1 MLIFEDKDGDGK
13 FDSRK
18 VFIDK
23 LQNLTGI
30 ELGFGGVWLCS
41 TPNLLFIPDKN
52 LDDTPDGPPEIV
64 LDGWSTKAQHNMFN
78 GLIWAPDGWLWGCN
92 GITDTSYVGL
102 PGTPRDKRTAIN
114 CGVWRFHPT
123 KKIFETVC
131 NGTTNPWGLDFDESG
146 EPFITNC
153 VIAHVFHVIHGAHY
167 ERMFGQDF
175 NPYLYQLMPSC
186 ADHLHWAGGEWTT
199 SRGGKGKHGEAGGGH
214 AHVGAMIYL
223 GDNWPDKYRN
233 SLFTCNLHGNRVN
246 NDTLRREGSTYV
258 ASHAPDFLMAND
270 EWFRGIALKYGPDG
284 SVFLIDW
291 SDTDECHDT
300 DVNGPERETG
310 RIYKISYE
318 SPKPWSGDLA
328 KMTDDELVK
337 LQLQKNDWFVTPRAK
352 DSAGTGGGRKGHGGS
367 EKGTAGDSRRNSD
380 VSRKLRARMGAPF
393 HRRTVDRKNFTNP
406 AFAKIGCGSS
416 RWAVRLLGHEWKWI
430 ASGS

>member
-1 MLIFEDKDGDGK
+1 MSWLSLRTLPILCISTVAWAATAADPPAKKAPAPLSDAAQRMTLPPGFKATLFAGEPDVRQPIAFTFDDRGRLWVAECYSYPAWLSKEDPHRDRVLIFEDKDGDGK
-13 FDSRK
+13 FDERK
-18 VFIDK
+18 VFVDK

-41 TPNLLFIPDKN
+41 TPNLLFIPDKD
-52 LDDTPDGPPEIV
+52 LDDKPDGPPEVV

-92 GITDTSYVGL
+92 GITDTSYVGR
-102 PGTPRDKRTAIN
+102 PGTPQKDRVAIN
-114 CGVWRFHPT
+114 CGVWRYHPT

-153 VIAHVFHVIHGAHY
+153 VISHVFHVIHGAHY

-186 ADHLHWAGGEWTT
+186 ADHLHWAGGDWTT

-223 GDNWPDKYRN
+223 GDNWPDTYRN
-233 SLFTCNLHGNRVN
+233 TLFTCNLHGNRLN

-310 RIYKISYE
+310 RIFMITYE
-318 SPKPWSGDLA
+318 TPKPWSGDLRE
-328 KMTDDELVK
+328 DD
-337 LQLQKNDWFVTPRAK
+337 
-352 DSAGTGGGRKGHGGS
+352 G
-367 EKGTAGDSRRNSD
+367 
-380 VSRKLRARMGAPF
+380 
-393 HRRTVDRKNFTNP
+393 
-406 AFAKIGCGSS
+406 
-416 RWAVRLLGHEWKWI
+416 
-430 ASGS
+430 